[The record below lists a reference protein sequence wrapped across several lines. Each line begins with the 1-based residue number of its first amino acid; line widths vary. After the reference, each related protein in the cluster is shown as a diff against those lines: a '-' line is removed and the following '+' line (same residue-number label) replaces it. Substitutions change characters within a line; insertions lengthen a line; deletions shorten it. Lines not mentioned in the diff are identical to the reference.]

1 MVLPAG
7 TGDIHL
13 GLIAKM
19 KAHLQELIPV
29 GLSGFHPFT
38 QHGCQ
43 YTPVLQEGIVDIPDY
58 RAVTVPAF
66 QFIVVIVSAIVI
78 TVFFINPTADRVA
91 T

>member
-1 MVLPAG
+1 MVLPPG
-7 TGDIHL
+7 PGDIHMRL
-13 GLIAKM
+13 VAKM
-19 KAHLQELIPV
+19 KTHPEQFIPV
-29 GLSGFHPFT
+29 GFCGFHPLT

-78 TVFFINPTADRVA
+78 TVFFINPTADRIA